1 MILFTF
7 FFPVGKEPKA
17 EGERKIYLYIEGNVW
32 LLYKNQSIKSNQAS
46 NNFHNV
52 SKRLEYHKGVHQS
65 KTLKEVSKEAYFS
78 LTGVKDIAVLIW
90 QVSVTCLQVLLN
102 GRSI

>member
-17 EGERKIYLYIEGNVW
+17 EGERKIYLYIEGKRMTP
-32 LLYKNQSIKSNQAS
+32 LLESINQIKSNQSS

-65 KTLKEVSKEAYFS
+65 KTLEEVSKE
-78 LTGVKDIAVLIW
+78 T
-90 QVSVTCLQVLLN
+90 
-102 GRSI
+102 